1 MLVVFQIMD
10 RIEYKDHLHK
20 NIIGMGFDISGI
32 DTENL
37 QTNPTG
43 NLVHMCSNEDRKQPA

>member
-1 MLVVFQIMD
+1 MD